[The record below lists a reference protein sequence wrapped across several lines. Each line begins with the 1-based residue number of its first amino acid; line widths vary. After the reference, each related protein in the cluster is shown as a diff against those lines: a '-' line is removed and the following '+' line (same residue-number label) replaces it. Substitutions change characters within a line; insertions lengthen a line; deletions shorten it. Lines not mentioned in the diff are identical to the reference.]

1 MFPKTSV
8 LEAYAFYRSASPALR
23 ASIEDAARP
32 VRLEHGVCAAGPDTR
47 LDGVLLV
54 GSGCLRVFM
63 DSETGREVTLYRIG
77 RGQLCPLSLAGL
89 HSAHRTLTKSV
100 AEGEVLGA
108 AVPVRQFRAWIDT
121 EPAVRACTF
130 DAMADHLIQVTD
142 QLQQITFGRLDRR
155 LADYLLERCR
165 DPGSEVRVTHEQ
177 IAADLSTAREVISR
191 LLRDFERRGA
201 VTLGRGKVVLRSA
214 ERLGAARTCT
224 AVPPRHGHT

>member
-32 VRLEHGVCAAGPDTR
+32 VRLEHGACAAGADTR
-47 LDGVLLV
+47 LEGVLLV
-54 GSGCLRVFM
+54 GSGCLRVYM
-63 DSETGREVTLYRIG
+63 DSESGREVTLYRIG

-89 HSAHRTLTKSV
+89 RSAHRPPTKSV
-100 AEGEVLGA
+100 AEGDVLGA
-108 AVPVRQFRAWIDT
+108 TVPVGQFRAWIDT
-121 EPAVRACTF
+121 EPAVRAYTF
-130 DAMADHLIQVTD
+130 DAMADHLIQATD

-165 DPGSEVRVTHEQ
+165 DPGREIRVTHEQ

-201 VTLGRGKVVLRSA
+201 VSLGRGKVMVRSA
-214 ERLGAARTCT
+214 EMLGTARACAA
-224 AVPPRHGHT
+224 APPRHGHA

>member
-1 MFPKTSV
+1 MIPKTNV

-23 ASIEDAARP
+23 AAIEDAARP
-32 VRLEHGVCAAGPDTR
+32 LRLEHGACAAGPDTR

-63 DSETGREVTLYRIG
+63 DSESGREVTLYRIG

-89 HSAHRTLTKSV
+89 RSAHRAPAKTV
-100 AEGEVLGA
+100 AEGDVFGA
-108 AVPVRQFRAWIDT
+108 TVPVRQFGAWIDT

-130 DAMADHLIQVTD
+130 DAMAEHLILVTD

-155 LADYLLERCR
+155 LADYLLERCP
-165 DPGSEVRVTHEQ
+165 DAGTEVRVTHEQ
-177 IAADLSTAREVISR
+177 IAADLSTAREVVSR

-201 VTLGRGKVVLRSA
+201 VSLGRGKVVVRST
-214 ERLGAARTCT
+214 EKLGAARTCSAT
-224 AVPPRHGHT
+224 PSRHGAA